1 MLRKQTPSL
10 EYLRTS
16 PVRGQLELQ
25 DPKTAKGW
33 RYLQTTDTAD
43 EFKVLL
49 PPHTA
54 SMYEQLLKLEKLEL
68 ARKAVSW
75 ERILEIR
82 HLKDRMVRKCQKLS
96 TVVPP
101 RKHSHNEPFTFQT
114 IVAPADFRLKE
125 MEKWFRQQQ
134 VRLSTQRPIVAAA
147 TSSRPTRPHSHA
159 RSSCC
164 ARCAIVS
171 PRLGPTRTFVRRD
184 SPEHIKI
191 HPPASPK
198 SPKEGPK
205 AKPPRPVT
213 PTPIHDSPE
222 SVISQDLPLVPAKAE
237 SIASISTLQLPPMS
251 PEPLPILLRRGGI
264 PASELPPQSDEKPAA
279 GPSGESP
286 PPLRHRRSCIRRSST
301 GDSVKTVS
309 WADDRELTDRITK
322 FTSAA
327 QEAGTVDT
335 EWEDV
340 RQVYVHH
347 MDKLDGLENQV
358 QATLSRL
365 EAETASLRTVCEG
378 IREEKVA
385 LQQVV
390 HEFGQKHNNYREKV
404 AEVLKGAD
412 ELMSLYGIRHKSQ
425 S

>member
-1 MLRKQTPSL
+1 MLRSKQPPSL

-33 RYLQTTDTAD
+33 RYIQTTDTAD

-68 ARKAVSW
+68 ARKTVSW

-96 TVVPP
+96 SIVTP

-114 IVAPADFRLKE
+114 IAAPADFRLKE

-147 TSSRPTRPHSHA
+147 TSARPVRTHTHA

-164 ARCAIVS
+164 ARCAVS

-198 SPKEGPK
+198 SPKAEAKVK
-205 AKPPRPVT
+205 ARA

-222 SVISQDLPLVPAKAE
+222 PMTTQDLPEKAE
-237 SIASISTLQLPPMS
+237 SIASISSFQLPPMS
-251 PEPLPILLRRGGI
+251 PPPLPFILRRGGV
-264 PASELPPQSDEKPAA
+264 PASELPPQPDEKPPTA
-279 GPSGESP
+279 GPSGDAPVP
-286 PPLRHRRSCIRRSST
+286 PPLRHRRSCIKRSNT

-309 WADDRELTDRITK
+309 WADDRELTDRIAK

-327 QEAGTVDT
+327 QEADT
-335 EWEDV
+335 EWEEV

-358 QATLSRL
+358 TASISRL
-365 EAETASLRTVCEG
+365 EAEAAHLRTVCES
-378 IREEKVA
+378 IRDEKTS
-385 LQQVV
+385 LRKVV
-390 HEFGQKHNNYREKV
+390 NAFGEKHTSYREKV
-404 AEVLKGAD
+404 TEVLKGAD
-412 ELMSLYGIRHKSQ
+412 ELMSLYGVRHNSKS